1 MLYSAIRSLPSDQV
15 NENSDKINN
24 NDGVTEDIV
33 EDRKFNE
40 INESNRINEDT
51 TEYSNNDMNN

>member
-24 NDGVTEDIV
+24 NDGVTEDII